1 SLELDDAVIYYCIC
15 RSEKK
20 IFEKVTNE
28 ELPYEFIRPLD
39 ETITIIEKQW
49 KFQAI
54 LSIIPSS
61 DTNCIEGTYEFHI
74 RSHIRNGNHIS
85 KTDNEKVNFNNSKI
99 FYMILKRQNID

>member
-1 SLELDDAVIYYCIC
+1 MIDVAMFTI
-15 RSEKK
+15 K
-20 IFEKVTNE
+20 IEINNHHIKF
-28 ELPYEFIRPLD
+28 LLL
-39 ETITIIEKQW
+39 